1 MDTNPQLLYPL
12 LQASSLPSPASSL
25 PTSSSEDG
33 PPDNRVRPRRRPI
46 PRKGHTK
53 SRRGCLNCKRRKV
66 KCSETLPCCG
76 PCERLGLACE
86 YRDNADVAVM
96 VSSPAQAL
104 QATPTQFTMQDL
116 QFFQHFLFHAYPP
129 LPLKGDSV
137 WKEVAALSHSFDY
150 LIHAMLG
157 LSASHLSLGSSADY
171 EPQALAHRVYAISSL
186 NAALSKPCT
195 SKAEG
200 DALFAT
206 MMALTFQSSYM
217 PEGMLE
223 FLSMIRG
230 CMVVSATAMPN
241 FTESAFQSFSPE
253 GHEKSVHEL
262 NPDAPEYGANSDIFA
277 AAAVSARALGPLCR
291 SVLEVRYL
299 GILEGI
305 LKATQR
311 SDVDAFLQVS
321 AAYRILGEV
330 SSWEFDLFINAS
342 NFTAQLIMA
351 HFFIVE
357 YVVGLATLK
366 PVMDSYWFRKVVVS
380 SWIYHL
386 EKKLPDELKPY
397 LRWPL
402 EYARGAVK
410 EQPRLIEMLD

>member
-1 MDTNPQLLYPL
+1 MMETNPQLLYPL
-12 LQASSLPSPASSL
+12 LQASSLPSPASSV

-33 PPDNRVRPRRRPI
+33 PPARPRRRPI

-66 KCSETLPCCG
+66 KCPETLPCCG

-86 YRDNADVAVM
+86 YLENVEAAV
-96 VSSPAQAL
+96 VPAPAQAL
-104 QATPTQFTMQDL
+104 QATPTQFTMEDL
-116 QFFQHFLFHAYPP
+116 RFFQHFLFHAYPP

-137 WKEVAALSHSFDY
+137 WQEVAALSHSFDY

-157 LSASHLSLGSSADY
+157 LSASHLSLGSSANY
-171 EPQALAHRVYAISSL
+171 KPQALAHRVSAIGSL
-186 NAALSKPCT
+186 NAALSKPCS

-200 DALFAT
+200 DARFAT
-206 MMALTFQSSYM
+206 IMVLTFQASYM

-223 FLSMIRG
+223 FLALIRG
-230 CMVVSATAMPN
+230 CIVVSNTAMPC
-241 FTESAFQSFSPE
+241 FTESAFQCFSPE
-253 GHEKSVHEL
+253 GHEQSVYEL
-262 NPDAPEYGANSDIFA
+262 NPDAPEYGANSDVFA
-277 AAAVSARALGPLCR
+277 AATVSARALGPLCR

-299 GILEGI
+299 GVLEGI

-330 SSWEFDLFINAS
+330 SSWEFGLFIDAS
-342 NFTAQLIMA
+342 NYTAQLIMA

-357 YVVGLATLK
+357 YVVGLAALK
-366 PVMDSYWFRKVVVS
+366 PVMDAYPFRKIVVL
-380 SWIYHL
+380 SWVWHL
-386 EKKLPDELKPY
+386 EKKLPVELKPY
-397 LRWPL
+397 LKWPL
-402 EYARGAVK
+402 EFARSAVM
-410 EQPRLIEMLD
+410 EQPRLVELLD